1 METWPA
7 RTDLIPRSRTVLAV
21 RGQKKG
27 GRGEGKGEEE
37 VFLIMLDCIFSLTQT
52 FLAVLSDP

>member
-27 GRGEGKGEEE
+27 GGGRGRERRKY
-37 VFLIMLDCIFSLTQT
+37 FLSCLIAYS
-52 FLAVLSDP
+52 V